1 MIEIVAIILHAYAF
15 YLGFAL
21 SISVYRLWEQGKLN
35 LLNKILFAPVLIV
48 FAALDVLLNY
58 TLLVLV
64 FGLPRGKDYTISAR
78 FETYRN
84 TETGYKRAIADF
96 TCEKLLSTIG
106 PTGKH
111 C

>member
-1 MIEIVAIILHAYAF
+1 MTIILHAYAF

-21 SISVYRLWEQGKLN
+21 SISIYRLWEQGKLN

-58 TLLVLV
+58 TLFVLL
-64 FGLPRGKDYTISAR
+64 FGLPKGKDYTISHR
-78 FETYRN
+78 FETYRL
-84 TETGYKRAIADF
+84 TETGYKRVIADF
-96 TCEKLLSTIG
+96 TCEKLLSTID
-106 PTGKH
+106 PSGKH